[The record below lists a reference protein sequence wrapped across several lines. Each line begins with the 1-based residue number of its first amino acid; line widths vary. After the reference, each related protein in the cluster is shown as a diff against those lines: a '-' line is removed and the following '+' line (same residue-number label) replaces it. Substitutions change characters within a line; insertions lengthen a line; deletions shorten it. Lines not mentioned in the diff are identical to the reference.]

1 MRRQPVGPMR
11 HLTGIVATLVALC
24 LLSDAALACAC
35 CSNRGYRYVAVEQI
49 SEQRLREIER
59 MTFDAEAALAT
70 GEADAPDAFREFG
83 TKFKLAVERTERQ
96 MVFSFES
103 ESGSVATLTLAIP
116 GTISIFQVDP
126 CSGVPDEG
134 LGPVL
139 YKEWHLTSD
148 ASGAGTGVFQSVTG
162 PGQKLSLILHGKGH
176 GCTEAGHFTDW
187 TLLIEGPSGD
197 LTLYGALTSAFR

>member
-1 MRRQPVGPMR
+1 MR
-11 HLTGIVATLVALC
+11 HLTGIVAALVALC

-49 SEQRLREIER
+49 SEPRLREIER

-70 GEADAPDAFREFG
+70 GEADAPAEFQEFG
-83 TKFKLAVERTERQ
+83 TKFTLAVERSEKQ
-96 MVFSFES
+96 MVFSFRS
-103 ESGSVATLTLAIP
+103 EAGSVATLTLTIP
-116 GTISIFQVDP
+116 DTISIFQVDP
-126 CSGVPDEG
+126 RSGVPDDG

-139 YKEWHLTSD
+139 YKEWQLTSD
-148 ASGAGTGVFQSVTG
+148 ASGAGTGVFRTFTG
-162 PGQKLSLILHGKGH
+162 AGQTLSLIVHGRGH

-187 TLLIEGPSGD
+187 TLLIDGPSGH